1 MSNLTDLLSLDG
13 RVALVTGARRG
24 IGRAIALLFAEAG
37 ADVAVCDVN
46 IDDGALN
53 NLADDIKKHGRRSL
67 AVQADVSR
75 KDQVQSMLEQVQAEL
90 GPLDILV
97 NNAASTEALS
107 SSNPDDYWEKSISVN
122 LSGTKNCSLAVVDG
136 MIQRK
141 SGNIINLASVAGFRG
156 EDAGMKIMI
165 DKIKSSGKI
174 PDILLKALM
183 PRPYNVTKAAIVML
197 TRTLAIQ
204 LAPHNIRVNAIAPGA
219 TNTELLQQYT
229 SQPGVLEKWVA
240 EIPMGRVAEPSEIAS
255 AALFLASDAASY
267 VTGHTLIADGGFL
280 A

>member
-1 MSNLTDLLSLDG
+1 MRNLTDLFSLDG

-37 ADVAVCDVN
+37 ADVAVCDIN
-46 IDDGALN
+46 INDGALN
-53 NLADDIKKHGRRSL
+53 NLADEIIKYGRRSL

-75 KDQVQSMLEQVQAEL
+75 KKQVESMIKRVQAEL
-90 GPLDILV
+90 GPLDTLV
-97 NNAASTEALS
+97 NNAACTEALS
-107 SSNPDDYWEKSISVN
+107 SDNPDDYWENSINVN
-122 LSGTKNCSLAVVDG
+122 ISGCKNCSLAVVDG

-165 DKIKSSGKI
+165 DTIKSSGEM
-174 PDILLKALM
+174 PDTLLKALM

-197 TRTLAIQ
+197 TRALAIQ

-219 TNTELLQQYT
+219 TNTELLQSFT
-229 SQPGVLEKWVA
+229 SQPGILERWVA